1 MIVYLILYGAG
12 MLFASSA
19 HSYMSGVSLI
29 LAALYLYFYDYKR
42 SGDPLHLRALFS
54 LFWVGGE
61 GISCLKLSRLQ
72 KDWEFVTWAAFF
84 VALAAFWSVYGLT
97 EKRIRGKYTE
107 RSFNIRKTDYGKA
120 IYFILLILTAV
131 SWGAF
136 LLEAAVLGYVPF
148 FLRGVPHAYS
158 YFHISG
164 VHYFTVSCV
173 LVPSMAVLSLA
184 YGENIGKKQK
194 VITMLAVFLALM
206 VPILCVSRF
215 QLIFAVFLAVLTYM
229 QVSGKKKIGYLFAA
243 VLALIPLYVI
253 LTIARSHDVAY
264 LNGIFEMKNENTPI
278 FITQPYIYIANN
290 YDNFNCLVKELPKHS
305 LGMKGLFPLWALTG
319 LKFIRPELAAYPIFT
334 TKEELTTV
342 TLFYDAYYDFGIAGV
357 FFFAAVLGVFSAW
370 LMERVRRPGNPF
382 WQLLYSQV
390 AMYLMLSFFT
400 TWYSNPST
408 WFYFAATAAAAVFA
422 ESYILQRRNDL

>member
-84 VALAAFWSVYGLT
+84 VALAAFWSVYGLA
-97 EKRIRGKYTE
+97 EIRICGKYTE
-107 RSFNIRKTDYGKA
+107 RSFNVRKTDYGKA

-243 VLALIPLYVI
+243 VLALLPLYVI

-382 WQLLYSQV
+382 WQLLYSQA